1 MNQVTT
7 ETSTKQVMTSKKERR
22 EEGKRSREWKKD
34 EKSTSREAKPSLNV
48 NSEGETKETV
58 ASAPKGAHPT
68 TLGPLGLT
76 V

>member
-7 ETSTKQVMTSKKERR
+7 ETSTKQELTSKKERR

-34 EKSTSREAKPSLNV
+34 EKSTSREAKSSLNV

-58 ASAPKGAHPT
+58 ARALKGAHPN